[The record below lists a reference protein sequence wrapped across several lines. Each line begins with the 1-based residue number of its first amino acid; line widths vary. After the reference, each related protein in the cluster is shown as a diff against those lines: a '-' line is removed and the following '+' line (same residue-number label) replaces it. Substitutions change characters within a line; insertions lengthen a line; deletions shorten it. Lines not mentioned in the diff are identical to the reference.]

1 MLQAETLYG
10 RQPVLEVLRAGRRQI
25 LQLFVRRTARP
36 SPELDDIMQA
46 AGKAGVRM
54 ERVDDGRLQQLAGDV
69 NHQGIAA
76 KVSSYSYVDIE
87 DFNLESAKGEAPPF
101 LLVLDHVVDPQNLGS
116 LLRSADASGVT
127 GVIIPSDRAAAVT
140 PAAVRASAG
149 AAEHVPV
156 AMVTN
161 LTQTMLKLKD
171 RGLWFAGLEAMPEAK
186 LYTETDLSGSIGVVV
201 GSEGAGLGRLVRETC
216 DYLIRIPMGG
226 KVSSLN
232 AGVAGALALF
242 EVQRQRLSG
251 PRSKK

>member
-1 MLQAETLYG
+1 MSQAEVVYG
-10 RQPVLEVLRAGRRQI
+10 RQPVLEVLRAGRREI
-25 LQLFVRRTARP
+25 YQLYMRQGAK
-36 SPELDDIMQA
+36 SSAELEEITRA
-46 AGKAGVRM
+46 AGAAGVRA

-69 NHQGIAA
+69 NHQGVVVKA
-76 KVSSYSYVDIE
+76 SQYQYTQLDE
-87 DFNLESAKGEAPPF
+87 LDFENVKGKEPPF

-116 LLRSADASGVT
+116 LLRSADAAGVT
-127 GVIIPSDRAAAVT
+127 GVIIPSDRAAGVTSAV
-140 PAAVRASAG
+140 VRASAG
-149 AAEHVPV
+149 ASEHVPV

-161 LTQTMLKLKD
+161 LTQTMIKLKD

-186 LYTETDLSGSIGVVV
+186 LYTETDLTGAMGIVV

-242 EVQRQRLSG
+242 EVRRQRLVA
-251 PRSKK
+251 K